1 MHVKRCGLVVAFVM
15 LVLFLLTP
23 VVIAEEKTAPA
34 MEPWWPSRYGP
45 DDTLGTLNEITPQK
59 IAEAAMLVKKG
70 KVIELGTE
78 YSAESPGFPPR
89 FWQTQALAHKVIK
102 PLGENKFVWLE
113 EQFEGCPGVG
123 TQIDVPSHVGVEYAP
138 GDIRF
143 YNGAK
148 LEDVLDTNKA
158 LVKKYGIESMPP
170 VITRGVLVD
179 MESYKGRRLEAGEVI
194 TVSDIEG
201 FLKQHKLELRPG
213 DALLINT
220 GWMYWYKEDPKK
232 FISGE
237 PGIGKEVVP
246 WMYEKRI
253 AFIGTDQWST
263 EVVPMED
270 PDEAWPVHC
279 ETIAKRGFT
288 WGQDLVL
295 DGLAKDCAEDGVY
308 EFMFVFTFP
317 KITGTTQGIG
327 NPVAIK

>member
-1 MHVKRCGLVVAFVM
+1 MHVKRCGLVVVFAM
-15 LVLFLLTP
+15 LMFFLLVP

-59 IAEAAMLVKKG
+59 IAEAAMLVKRKG
-70 KVIELGTE
+70 YRTGHRVQRRI
-78 YSAESPGFPPR
+78 PGFPPR
-89 FWQTQALAHKVIK
+89 FWQTQALAHRVIK

-148 LEDVLDTNKA
+148 LEDVLDINKT

-201 FLKQHKLELRPG
+201 F
-213 DALLINT
+213 
-220 GWMYWYKEDPKK
+220 
-232 FISGE
+232 
-237 PGIGKEVVP
+237 
-246 WMYEKRI
+246 
-253 AFIGTDQWST
+253 
-263 EVVPMED
+263 
-270 PDEAWPVHC
+270 
-279 ETIAKRGFT
+279 
-288 WGQDLVL
+288 
-295 DGLAKDCAEDGVY
+295 
-308 EFMFVFTFP
+308 
-317 KITGTTQGIG
+317 
-327 NPVAIK
+327 